1 MEIRNIRH
9 KGLKNFVEKNNA
21 KGLPATRVRRISQIV
36 AFLLDMTDIDEFFNL
51 QKWHAHLLSGDR
63 DGVYSLMVSGNW
75 RITFCYDANDDEIY
89 DLDFEDYH

>member
-1 MEIRNIRH
+1 MSLSGQSR
-9 KGLKNFVEKNNA
+9 A
-21 KGLPATRVRRISQIV
+21 
-36 AFLLDMTDIDEFFNL
+36 DIF
-51 QKWHAHLLSGDR
+51 GDR